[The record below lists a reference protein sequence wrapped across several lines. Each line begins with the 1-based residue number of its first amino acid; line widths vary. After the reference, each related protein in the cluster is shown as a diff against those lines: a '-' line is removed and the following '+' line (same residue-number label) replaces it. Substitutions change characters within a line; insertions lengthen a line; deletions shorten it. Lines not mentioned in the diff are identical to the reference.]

1 MVDLARPISVAD
13 LAGQADQT
21 RRLTLGLLGVFAG
34 LAMIGSFIIGPANVG
49 LLDVWNG
56 LLRTVGLRSGPV
68 SGAEAIATSIRI
80 PRTFLGLFC
89 GMALGLSGAA
99 LQGLFRNPLVDPQL
113 IGVSSGGAF
122 GAAFWIVFGSSLTFI
137 PLALSGFMTAL
148 FAFAGALTAMT
159 LVYQL
164 GSRRGHVSVATML
177 LAGIAMN
184 ALAAAGL
191 GLMLFLGDDAQMRAI
206 NFWTLGSLGTAGW
219 AKIWPALL
227 IMGAGSA
234 WLLRDMR
241 ALNLLAVGEAEAKHL
256 GCDTRSLKRRL
267 VILPALVTAAAVS
280 VTGIIGFIGLVAP
293 HLVRLIAGSDHRI
306 VMPGA
311 ALLGAGLLL
320 VSDIVARTITAP
332 AELPIGIV
340 TSLIGAPFFIWLL
353 SRYRGMSL

>member
-1 MVDLARPISVAD
+1 MVDLARPIYVAD
-13 LAGQADQT
+13 LADRADQT
-21 RRLTLGLLGVFAG
+21 RRLTVGLLAVFVS
-34 LAMIGSFIIGPANVG
+34 LTVMGSFIIGPANVG
-49 LLDVWNG
+49 LLDIGNG
-56 LLRTVGLRSGPV
+56 LLRTVGLRTGPV
-68 SGAEAIATSIRI
+68 SGGEAIATSIRI

-89 GMALGLSGAA
+89 GIALGVSGAA

-122 GAAFWIVFGSSLTFI
+122 GAAFWIVFGGSLTFV

-159 LVYQL
+159 LVFQL

-184 ALAAAGL
+184 ALAASGL
-191 GLMLFLGDDAQMRAI
+191 GLLLFLSDDAQMRAI
-206 NFWTLGSLGTAGW
+206 NFWTMGSLGTAGW
-219 AKIWPALL
+219 VRIWPALL
-227 IMGAGSA
+227 IMGLGSL

-241 ALNLLAVGEAEAKHL
+241 ALNLLAIGEDEAKHL
-256 GCDTRSLKRRL
+256 GCDTRALKRRL

-280 VTGIIGFIGLVAP
+280 VTGIIGFVGLVAP
-293 HLVRLIAGSDHRI
+293 HLVRLMAGSDHRI

-311 ALLGAGLLL
+311 ALLGGGLLL
-320 VSDIVARTITAP
+320 LSDIVARTITAP

-353 SRYRGMSL
+353 SRYRGISL